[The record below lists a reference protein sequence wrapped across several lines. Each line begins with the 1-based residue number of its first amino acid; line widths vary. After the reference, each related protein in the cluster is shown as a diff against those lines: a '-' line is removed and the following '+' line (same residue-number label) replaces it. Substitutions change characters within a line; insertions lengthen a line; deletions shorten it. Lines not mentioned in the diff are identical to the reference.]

1 LEYPRRSFIGE
12 VFREVSKQV
21 LHEVAIPYRGAPEG
35 GFSGVLI
42 GDVPKECEYPA
53 LQSKLTQCRRFPE
66 KYIYSHR
73 EGKSGTLHYIWHHL
87 VEQFI

>member
-1 LEYPRRSFIGE
+1 LEYLRRTLIGE
-12 VFREVSKQV
+12 FLRELSKQV
-21 LHEVAIPYRGAPEG
+21 PHEVTIPYRGAPEG

-66 KYIYSHR
+66 K
-73 EGKSGTLHYIWHHL
+73 
-87 VEQFI
+87 